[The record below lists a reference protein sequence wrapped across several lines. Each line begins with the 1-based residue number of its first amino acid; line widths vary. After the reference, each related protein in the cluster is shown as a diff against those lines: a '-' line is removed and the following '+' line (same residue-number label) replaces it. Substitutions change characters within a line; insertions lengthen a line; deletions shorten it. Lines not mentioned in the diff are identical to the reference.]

1 MKKFFSLLLA
11 MIMVFSMSAT
21 AFAAEISE
29 PVIKETPAAEETV
42 TPRIYWN
49 GTAILNTTNYQ
60 NITSSNNIFK
70 DSPVVTSNAN
80 NASYVYIRVIDGKG
94 AQIGNT
100 KIVWPGE
107 SVTLDAIPAFSGTYT
122 IQGKAGVSGTYTFNV
137 D

>member
-1 MKKFFSLLLA
+1 MKKILAMLLA
-11 MIMVFSMSAT
+11 MIMAFSMSAT
-21 AFAAEISE
+21 AFAAEVSE
-29 PVIKETPAAEETV
+29 PVIKEAPVTEETV

-49 GTAILNTTNYQ
+49 GTAILNTTNYE

-80 NASYVYIRVIDGKG
+80 NASYVYIRVIDGDG
-94 AQIGNT
+94 AQIGST
-100 KIVWPGE
+100 KIVWPGK